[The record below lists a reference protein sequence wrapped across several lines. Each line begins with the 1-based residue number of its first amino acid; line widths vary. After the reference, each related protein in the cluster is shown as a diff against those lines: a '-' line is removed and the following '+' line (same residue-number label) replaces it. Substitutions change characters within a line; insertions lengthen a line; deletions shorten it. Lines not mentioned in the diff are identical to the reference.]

1 MFAFYLFPCYW
12 DINRK
17 DIMTTQKD
25 LNKDMV
31 ALLSSVTDSIQ
42 ELRKEVIKLRDDL
55 DADANFV
62 KELEKG
68 LIHCFDEIKDLKFD
82 KMDKSSQNFRNNNF
96 NDRLINLEE
105 NKIKVIDEE
114 LKRIDTLE
122 QAFNR
127 EF

>member
-1 MFAFYLFPCYW
+1 
-12 DINRK
+12 
-17 DIMTTQKD
+17 MTTQYD
-25 LNKDMV
+25 INKDMISLV
-31 ALLSSVTDSIQ
+31 GSLSDGINQLQKAVQ
-42 ELRKEVIKLRDDL
+42 
-55 DADANFV
+55 
-62 KELEKG
+62 
-68 LIHCFDEIKDLKFD
+68 LIHTEINHL
-82 KMDKSSQNFRNNNF
+82 KSSQNIRNDNF

>member
-1 MFAFYLFPCYW
+1 
-12 DINRK
+12 
-17 DIMTTQKD
+17 MTTQKD

-31 ALLSSVTDSIQ
+31 ALLSSVTDGIHQ
-42 ELRKEVIKLRDDL
+42 LQKAVQ
-55 DADANFV
+55 
-62 KELEKG
+62 
-68 LIHCFDEIKDLKFD
+68 LIHTEINDL
-82 KMDKSSQNFRNNNF
+82 KSSQNMRNDNF

>member
-1 MFAFYLFPCYW
+1 
-12 DINRK
+12 
-17 DIMTTQKD
+17 MTTQND
-25 LNKDMV
+25 INKDMV
-31 ALLSSVTDSIQ
+31 SLVGSLSDGINQ
-42 ELRKEVIKLRDDL
+42 LRKAV
-55 DADANFV
+55 
-62 KELEKG
+62 ELMAR
-68 LIHCFDEIKDLKFD
+68 EINDI
-82 KMDKSSQNFRNNNF
+82 KSSQNIRNENF

>member
-1 MFAFYLFPCYW
+1 
-12 DINRK
+12 
-17 DIMTTQKD
+17 MTSQKD

-42 ELRKEVIKLRDDL
+42 ELRKAVVNI
-55 DADANFV
+55 N
-62 KELEKG
+62 
-68 LIHCFDEIKDLKFD
+68 DEIRDLKFD

-105 NKIKVIDEE
+105 NKIKIIDEE

-127 EF
+127 EL

>member
-1 MFAFYLFPCYW
+1 
-12 DINRK
+12 
-17 DIMTTQKD
+17 MTNQTD

-31 ALLSSVTDSIQ
+31 ALLSSLTDGIHQLQ
-42 ELRKEVIKLRDDL
+42 E
-55 DADANFV
+55 AV
-62 KELEKG
+62 K
-68 LIHCFDEIKDLKFD
+68 LIHTEINHL
-82 KMDKSSQNFRNNNF
+82 KSSQNIRNDNF

>member
-1 MFAFYLFPCYW
+1 
-12 DINRK
+12 
-17 DIMTTQKD
+17 MTSQKD

-68 LIHCFDEIKDLKFD
+68 LINCFDEIKDLKFD

>member
-1 MFAFYLFPCYW
+1 
-12 DINRK
+12 
-17 DIMTTQKD
+17 MTSQNN
-25 LNKDMV
+25 LNKDFVKMFET
-31 ALLSSVTDSIQ
+31 LSQSIND
-42 ELRKEVIKLRDDL
+42 LRKAVTFIADD
-55 DADANFV
+55 V
-62 KELEKG
+62 R
-68 LIHCFDEIKDLKFD
+68 DLKLD
-82 KMDKSSQNFRNNNF
+82 KMDISSQNIRNENF

>member
-1 MFAFYLFPCYW
+1 
-12 DINRK
+12 
-17 DIMTTQKD
+17 MTTQYD
-25 LNKDMV
+25 INKDMISLV
-31 ALLSSVTDSIQ
+31 GSLSDGINQLQKAVQ
-42 ELRKEVIKLRDDL
+42 
-55 DADANFV
+55 
-62 KELEKG
+62 
-68 LIHCFDEIKDLKFD
+68 LIHDEINDL
-82 KMDKSSQNFRNNNF
+82 KSSQNVRNNNF

>member
-1 MFAFYLFPCYW
+1 
-12 DINRK
+12 
-17 DIMTTQKD
+17 MTSQKD
-25 LNKDMV
+25 LNNDMV
-31 ALLSSVTDSIQ
+31 ALLSSITDSIQ
-42 ELRKEVIKLRDDL
+42 ELRKAVVNI
-55 DADANFV
+55 N
-62 KELEKG
+62 
-68 LIHCFDEIKDLKFD
+68 DEIRDLKFD

>member
-1 MFAFYLFPCYW
+1 
-12 DINRK
+12 
-17 DIMTTQKD
+17 MTTQND
-25 LNKDMV
+25 INKDMV
-31 ALLSSVTDSIQ
+31 SLVGSLSDGIHQLQKAVQ
-42 ELRKEVIKLRDDL
+42 
-55 DADANFV
+55 
-62 KELEKG
+62 
-68 LIHCFDEIKDLKFD
+68 LIHIEINDI
-82 KMDKSSQNFRNNNF
+82 KSSQNIRNENF

>member
-1 MFAFYLFPCYW
+1 
-12 DINRK
+12 
-17 DIMTTQKD
+17 MTSQKD

-42 ELRKEVIKLRDDL
+42 ELRKAVVNI
-55 DADANFV
+55 N
-62 KELEKG
+62 
-68 LIHCFDEIKDLKFD
+68 DEIRDLKFD
-82 KMDKSSQNFRNNNF
+82 KMDKSSQNFRNDNF

-127 EF
+127 EL

>member
-1 MFAFYLFPCYW
+1 MP
-12 DINRK
+12 N
-17 DIMTTQKD
+17 QSD
-25 LNKDMV
+25 LNKDFVSMFRDLV
-31 ALLSSVTDSIQ
+31 DDIH
-42 ELRKEVIKLRDDL
+42 KIKMTM
-55 DADANFV
+55 
-62 KELEKG
+62 
-68 LIHCFDEIKDLKFD
+68 IDLKGSID
-82 KMDKSSQNFRNNNF
+82 SQHIRNDNF

>member
-1 MFAFYLFPCYW
+1 
-12 DINRK
+12 
-17 DIMTTQKD
+17 MTTQKD

-31 ALLSSVTDSIQ
+31 ALLSSVTDSIHQ
-42 ELRKEVIKLRDDL
+42 LRSKVIALRSDM
-55 DADANFV
+55 N
-62 KELEKG
+62 
-68 LIHCFDEIKDLKFD
+68 
-82 KMDKSSQNFRNNNF
+82 SQHMRNDNF

>member
-1 MFAFYLFPCYW
+1 M
-12 DINRK
+12 N
-17 DIMTTQKD
+17 TQNNI
-25 LNKDMV
+25 NKDMV
-31 ALLSSVTDSIQ
+31 ALLSSVTDGIHQ
-42 ELRKEVIKLRDDL
+42 LQKAVQ
-55 DADANFV
+55 
-62 KELEKG
+62 
-68 LIHCFDEIKDLKFD
+68 LIHTEINDL
-82 KMDKSSQNFRNNNF
+82 KSSQNMRNDNF